1 MKLKSLEILGF
12 KSFKD
17 KTVFNFSGGISAIV
31 GPNGCGKSNVVD
43 AIRWVMGE
51 QRVKTLRG
59 KKMEDVIFNGSEGVS
74 PVGMAEV
81 SIILEK
87 NGRSFTGKYADCS
100 EVMVSRRIFREGE
113 SEYYINKVPCRLL
126 DIREFFMDMGIGA
139 RTYSIVEQESISR
152 LIEAKPEDIREFIE
166 DAAGIKKYKSRKE
179 SATRKMEST
188 RLNIARL
195 KDIMKEIKNQMNST
209 SRQAKRAERYKTLRR
224 SIKETELTLSLQA
237 YLELTSKIK
246 TLKSS
251 YDSLN
256 ENSIQAATNLQ
267 LLEVAAEDTKSEL
280 ITNEGSLAKFQEE
293 FYNAKNEINIGEQK
307 ITFLKGKIADIK
319 ARKETNLLEIEASRN
334 RKEMMEEEIA
344 ALKTSIIELD
354 DKITGVED
362 SIAAN
367 QEQVSQLKDMEAKLA
382 GDLEREKSAHF
393 HIATEHARLT
403 NMHTSLTR
411 RIDDLKRKAVREARD
426 LDENTEKLKSR
437 RDTLSILETDLQSNI
452 ISIASLKEK
461 ENITQRN
468 IEKSRNTLEMI
479 DKEIAHIKEQ
489 IGANTSRLTSLR
501 EFQEGYEGCN
511 EGTKSVLKAKK
522 RGTLPDGEIYG
533 LVADHINVPK
543 EYELAVEAV
552 LGEKLQY
559 IVVKSQEDGIKAINY
574 LKNHSSGRGNFVP
587 LEVRN
592 NLSNSQSLG
601 YLKGVVKLGDFVQS
615 KEDVRK
621 IIESL
626 LGDVLLV
633 PDLYA
638 GVSLWR
644 QNGFIGTFVTPEG
657 DLISPDGV
665 LTGGSGMNGRNSLL
679 RNKREITRL
688 EQDINQLSSLLAN
701 KTEAKKKTSSIVS
714 QTSNELDELRSD
726 IRQSELDLNSK
737 KKDIERLEG
746 EIQWIEQRTNVLRF
760 NKESL
765 ESEERKAREN
775 RKHVEKEIAS
785 YENKEKDAAMLI
797 SSLQENW
804 RKIKTDLEE
813 GERILTEKKILITS
827 LEERKSSNIGALERL
842 NNAISDLINEM
853 ESNILDTQTSE
864 TEVANVMNCINEEQE
879 NLKHLYKNHN
889 SIERE
894 LAKLRELRS
903 VQEGVL
909 REKEAEAREVKRGL
923 DNLTKD
929 LNKLDMEIQE
939 LTVHV
944 DNLKRGVHEKFHVD
958 LEVLLPKF
966 NKLNEEDVEEL
977 KNALDRNK
985 KMIEDFGE
993 VNLLALTEHEE
1004 LKKRYEFFAVQ
1015 IEDLN
1020 TSLDTLQK
1028 TITRMNRISKKRFSE
1043 TFEAINQCF
1052 DQVFPK
1058 LFPGGKGRLR
1068 LTDESDML
1076 ETGVD
1081 IDVQIPGKKR
1091 QNISLL
1097 SGGEKALSAVAL
1109 IFAILMHRPSP
1120 FLIFDEVD
1128 AALDDSNVSL
1138 FKKLLD
1144 EISLNSQI
1152 IFVTHNK
1159 NTMESADNLFGITME
1174 KHGISSTV
1182 AVSLN

>member
-17 KTVFNFSGGISAIV
+17 KTVFNFSDGISAIV

-51 QRVKTLRG
+51 QRIKTLRG

-87 NGRSFTGKYADCS
+87 NGRSFTEKYGDCS

-139 RTYSIVEQESISR
+139 RTYSIVEQESISK

-179 SATRKMEST
+179 SATRKMELT

-195 KDIMKEIKNQMNST
+195 KDIMNEVKNQMNST
-209 SRQAKRAERYKTLRR
+209 SRQAKRAERYKTLRK

-251 YDSLN
+251 YDLLN
-256 ENSIQAATNLQ
+256 ENSIQVATNLQ
-267 LLEVAAEDTKSEL
+267 LLEAAAEDTKSEL

-293 FYNAKNEINIGEQK
+293 FYNEKNEININEQK

-319 ARKETNLLEIEASRN
+319 ARKETNLLEIETSRN
-334 RKEMMEEEIA
+334 RKETMGKEVA
-344 ALKTSIIELD
+344 TLQTSMIELD
-354 DKITGVED
+354 DKITGVEK
-362 SIAAN
+362 SIATN
-367 QEQVSQLKDMEAKLA
+367 QEQVYQLKDMEAKLA
-382 GDLEREKSAHF
+382 GDLEREKAAHF

-403 NMHTSLTR
+403 NVHTSLTR
-411 RIDDLKRKAVREARD
+411 GIDDLKRKAVREAGD
-426 LDENTEKLKSR
+426 LDENTGKLKSL
-437 RDTLSILETDLQSNI
+437 RDTLSILESDLQSNI
-452 ISIASLKEK
+452 VSIATLKEK

-468 IEKSRNTLEMI
+468 AEESRNALEMI
-479 DKEIAHIKEQ
+479 DKKITHIKEQ
-489 IGANTSRLTSLR
+489 TGANTSRLTSLR
-501 EFQEGYEGCN
+501 EFQEDYEGCN

-543 EYELAVEAV
+543 EYEVAVEAV

-559 IVVKSQEDGIKAINY
+559 IVVKSQEDGIKAIDY
-574 LKNHSSGRGNFVP
+574 LKSHSSGRGNFVP

-592 NLSNSQSLG
+592 NFSNSQSLDH
-601 YLKGVVKLGDFVQS
+601 LKGVVKLGDFVQS
-615 KEDVRK
+615 KEDVRE

-626 LGDVLLV
+626 LGDVLLI
-633 PDLYA
+633 PDLHT
-638 GVSLWR
+638 GVALWK

-665 LTGGSGMNGRNSLL
+665 LTGGSGMNGKSSLL
-679 RNKREITRL
+679 RNKREIARL

-701 KTEAKKKTSSIVS
+701 ETEAKKKTSSIAY

-726 IRQSELDLNSK
+726 IHQSELDVNSK

-765 ESEERKAREN
+765 ESEEREARKNKEQA
-775 RKHVEKEIAS
+775 EKDIVS
-785 YENKEKDAAMLI
+785 YESKEKNAAMLI

-804 RKIKTDLEE
+804 QKVKADLEE
-813 GERILTEKKILITS
+813 RERILTEEKILMTS
-827 LEERKSSNIGALERL
+827 FEERKNSNIVALQRL
-842 NNAISDLINEM
+842 NNAISDLINEI
-853 ESNILDTQTSE
+853 ESNILDTETSE
-864 TEVANVMNCINEEQE
+864 TEVVNVMNSINEEQE
-879 NLKHLYKNHN
+879 NLKHLYKNHDA
-889 SIERE
+889 IELE

-903 VQEGVL
+903 VQKGVL
-909 REKEAEAREVKRGL
+909 REKEAEAREVKRDL

-958 LEVLLPKF
+958 LEVLLPEF
-966 NKLNEEDVEEL
+966 NKLNEEDVE
-977 KNALDRNK
+977 KSRNVLDRNR

-1004 LKKRYEFFAVQ
+1004 LKERYEFFAVQ

-1043 TFEAINQCF
+1043 TFGAINQCF
-1052 DQVFPK
+1052 GQVFPK
-1058 LFPGGKGRLR
+1058 LFPGGKGELK

-1091 QNISLL
+1091 QSISLL

-1109 IFAILMHRPSP
+1109 IFAILMYRPSP
-1120 FLIFDEVD
+1120 FLILDEVD

-1144 EISLNSQI
+1144 EISRNSQI

-1159 NTMESADNLFGITME
+1159 NAMESADNLFGITME
-1174 KHGISSTV
+1174 KHGITSTV